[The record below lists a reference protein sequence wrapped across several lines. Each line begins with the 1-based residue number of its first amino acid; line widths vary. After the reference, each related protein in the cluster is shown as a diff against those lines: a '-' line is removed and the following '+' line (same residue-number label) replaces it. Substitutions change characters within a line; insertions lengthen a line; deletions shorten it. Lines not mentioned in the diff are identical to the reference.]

1 MKTNWK
7 TVVLALMVAFLGG
20 GIVNARAQQADWSQS
35 GNGDRDH
42 RELHIQHTVT
52 TSQINFPQSLFMY
65 HVLDGAN
72 STGEVH
78 GLRGTIS
85 LTNHGSEFSEVLW
98 ELAYWQGQ
106 CPVDDQSLAGANIFW
121 TEIQKNP
128 AKSEVT
134 LPVDLHF
141 PYPLPMTGCIGF
153 IFAGGPL
160 VKGAAAVT
168 MSADLHLEYRRSDAT
183 ANAVVG
189 LAGEYC
195 FGQNW
200 GCQNA
205 TTDDA
210 DGFAVPIQV
219 PAGHLVELYGDISD
233 STFDGTDNFGPLPK
247 GQVWGATNDIYLL
260 RGGCGQF
267 GANLNSQ
274 GFPNPVLLATLRSW
288 LPHDALHLL
297 SVPLDYQIPPGGSS
311 KAPLTMA
318 VEALLPYPVKVHAGD
333 CVVVIYGRKGNG
345 ATDNESQINAV
356 LTP

>member
-7 TVVLALMVAFLGG
+7 PVALALIVAFLGG
-20 GIVNARAQQADWSQS
+20 GTLEAPAQQADWSQ
-35 GNGDRDH
+35 GGYGDRDH
-42 RELHIQHTVT
+42 HELHIQHTVT
-52 TSQINFPQSLFMY
+52 TSQINFPQSLYMY

-72 STGEVH
+72 SNGEVH
-78 GLRGTIS
+78 GLWGTIS
-85 LTNHGSEFSEVLW
+85 LTNHGAEFSEVLW

-106 CPVDDQSLAGANIFW
+106 CPADDQSLAGANIFW
-121 TEIQKNP
+121 TDIQKNP
-128 AKSEVT
+128 SKSQVT

-141 PYPLPMTGCIGF
+141 HYPLPMTGCIGL

-160 VKGAAAVT
+160 VQGAAAVT
-168 MSADLHLEYRRSDAT
+168 MSADLHLEYMRSDAT

-233 STFDGTDNFGPLPK
+233 STFDGTTNFGPLSK
-247 GQVWGATNDIYLL
+247 GQVWGATNDYYLL
-260 RGGCGQF
+260 PGGCGQF

-274 GFPNPVLLATLRSW
+274 GSPNPTPLATLHSW

-297 SVPLDYQIPPGGSS
+297 SVPMDYQIPEGETS
-311 KAPLTMA
+311 KAPLTMQ
-318 VEALLPYPVKVHAGD
+318 VEALLPYPVKVDAGD
-333 CVVVIYGRKGNG
+333 CVVVIYGRKANG
-345 ATDNESQINAV
+345 ATDNESQVNAV
-356 LTP
+356 LAP

>member
-7 TVVLALMVAFLGG
+7 TTVRALIFAVLGG
-20 GIVNARAQQADWSQS
+20 GVREAPAQQPDWSRGGD
-35 GNGDRDH
+35 GNREH

-72 STGEVH
+72 SNGQVH
-78 GLRGTIS
+78 ELRGTIS
-85 LTNHGSEFSEVLW
+85 LSNHGAEFSEVLW

-106 CPVDDQSLAGANIFW
+106 CPVDDQSLAGANIIW

-128 AKSEVT
+128 AKSEVI

-141 PYPLPMTGCIGF
+141 PHPLPMTGCLGF

-160 VKGAAAVT
+160 VKGAGAVT
-168 MSADLHLEYRRSDAT
+168 MSADLHLEYNRSDAT
-183 ANAVVG
+183 ADAVVG

-210 DGFAVPIQV
+210 GGFAVPIPV
-219 PAGHLVELYGDISD
+219 PPGHLVELYGDISD
-233 STFDGTDNFGPLPK
+233 STFDGTNNFGPLPT
-247 GQVWGATNDIYLL
+247 GQVWGATNDFYLL
-260 RGGCGQF
+260 PGGCGQF
-267 GANLNSQ
+267 GDNLNSQ
-274 GFPNPVLLATLRSW
+274 GFPNPAPLETLYGW
-288 LPHDALHLL
+288 LPHDAIHLE
-297 SVPLDYQIPPGGSS
+297 SVPMDYQIPQGGTSR
-311 KAPLTMA
+311 APLTMEVA
-318 VEALLPYPVKVHAGD
+318 ALLPYPVKVNAGD

-345 ATDNESQINAV
+345 ATDNESQVNAV
-356 LTP
+356 LAP